1 MTSSNDNFKDL
12 FSKLKDAL
20 EENPPEV
27 ALWITNHIEATLSE
41 IPFLKIKNEPQETTK
56 KLLTVPQVAEM
67 IGTPKAYVYDL
78 VRKREIS
85 SVKIGKYIRI
95 KEDDLKIFL
104 ENNNQNPLDKDLYR
118 GYTLRY
124 GR

>member
-27 ALWITNHIEATLSE
+27 AEWIRNHIEATLSE

-67 IGTPKAYVYDL
+67 IGTPKAYIYDL
-78 VRKREIS
+78 VRKREIP

-118 GYTLRY
+118 GYNLQY